1 MLFRKAQE
9 LKLRKHSMKYRLLK
23 KPSVWFSFLKT
34 LVFKKLP
41 GFHFLSS
48 SFLICLFLLIPILLT
63 AQSADHLVLHQ
74 GSVKLLR
81 EGRSHYLWKQG
92 LKLKLLPGD
101 RLHTGSGTRVSLKF
115 KEGTENIDLFSHAFF
130 AVEGIAEEQRNVAL
144 LVGKGN
150 FALPPAPEQ
159 EEETAEASE
168 MEEKPISE
176 EMELNNSAK
185 SLSEAEEPQK
195 EEVRETNKTTETVL
209 QSDKSNSDVVKKDSP
224 ARTQKKIARSSK
236 RKRGGLLAR
245 KKRFKVRTVSAVV
258 GVRGTEF
265 VVAAKEDSTN
275 VLTVTGEVTLA
286 SAELPGFEVVL
297 PKSSIS
303 RVSEGSAPSRPV
315 FVPPSEQQQIVESGN
330 VDGFEEVEFGPADS
344 LEKVQEGET
353 GPAGEIEDVAADEEI
368 NVLEQLDTLDAVQEL
383 VDSAEDAINLSET
396 RVLILKTNISPR

>member
-1 MLFRKAQE
+1 MLFRKAHE
-9 LKLRKHSMKYRLLK
+9 LKLRKHSMKYRMLK
-23 KPSVWFSFLKT
+23 KPSVWLSFLKT
-34 LVFKKLP
+34 LVFKKFP
-41 GFHFLSS
+41 GFHSLSS
-48 SFLICLFLLIPILLT
+48 SFLICLFLLTPILLP
-63 AQSADHLVLHQ
+63 AQSADHLELHQ

-130 AVEGIAEEQRNVAL
+130 AVEGVAEEQRNVAL

-159 EEETAEASE
+159 EEVAETSE
-168 MEEKPISE
+168 LEEQPISE

-185 SLSEAEEPQK
+185 SSSEAEEPK
-195 EEVRETNKTTETVL
+195 NKEVRETKKTTETVL
-209 QSDKSNSDVVKKDSP
+209 QSDKSNSDEVKKASP

-265 VVAAKEDSTN
+265 VVAATEDSTN

-315 FVPPSEQQQIVESGN
+315 VVPPSEQQQIVESGN

>member
-1 MLFRKAQE
+1 M
-9 LKLRKHSMKYRLLK
+9 
-23 KPSVWFSFLKT
+23 SFLKT

-41 GFHFLSS
+41 GFHSLSS
-48 SFLICLFLLIPILLT
+48 SFLICLFLLTPILLP
-63 AQSADHLVLHQ
+63 AQSADHLELHQ

-115 KEGTENIDLFSHAFF
+115 KEGTENIELFSHAFF
-130 AVEGIAEEQRNVAL
+130 AVEGVSEEQRNVAL

-159 EEETAEASE
+159 EEVAETSE
-168 MEEKPISE
+168 MEEQPISE

-185 SLSEAEEPQK
+185 SSSEAEEPQNK
-195 EEVRETNKTTETVL
+195 EVRETSKTSETVL
-209 QSDKSNSDVVKKDSP
+209 QSDKSNSDEMKKASP
-224 ARTQKKIARSSK
+224 TRTLKKIAGSSK

-265 VVAAKEDSTN
+265 VVAATEDSTN

-286 SAELPGFEVVL
+286 SAELPEYEITL
-297 PKSSIS
+297 PKSS
-303 RVSEGSAPSRPV
+303 VSKVTEGRTPSQPV
-315 FVPPSEQQQIVESGN
+315 SVPILEQQQIMDSASIE
-330 VDGFEEVEFGPADS
+330 GFQEVEFGPTQAV
-344 LEKVQEGET
+344 EAIQEGQEIQPT
-353 GPAGEIEDVAADEEI
+353 GEVGLGTGEEANI
-368 NVLEQLDTLDAVQEL
+368 LEQLETLDSVQQI
-383 VDSAEDAINLSET
+383 VDSAEEAINLSQT
-396 RVLILKTNISPR
+396 RMFILKTNIIPR

>member
-1 MLFRKAQE
+1 M
-9 LKLRKHSMKYRLLK
+9 LK
-23 KPSVWFSFLKT
+23 KPSVCLSFLKT

-41 GFHFLSS
+41 GFHSLSS
-48 SFLICLFLLIPILLT
+48 SFLICLFLLTPILLP
-63 AQSADHLVLHQ
+63 AQSADHLELHQ

-130 AVEGIAEEQRNVAL
+130 AVEGVSEEQRNVAL

-159 EEETAEASE
+159 EEVAETSE
-168 MEEKPISE
+168 LEEQPTSE

-185 SLSEAEEPQK
+185 SSSEAEESQK
-195 EEVRETNKTTETVL
+195 EEVQGTSKTSETVL
-209 QSDKSNSDVVKKDSP
+209 QSDKSNSDEVKKASP
-224 ARTQKKIARSSK
+224 ARIQKKIARSSK

-265 VVAAKEDSTN
+265 VVAATEDSTN

-286 SAELPGFEVVL
+286 SAELPEYEITL
-297 PKSSIS
+297 PKSS
-303 RVSEGSAPSRPV
+303 VSKVTEGRTPSQPV
-315 FVPPSEQQQIVESGN
+315 SVPILEQQQIMDSASIE
-330 VDGFEEVEFGPADS
+330 GFQEVEFGPTQAV
-344 LEKVQEGET
+344 EAIQEGQEIQPT
-353 GPAGEIEDVAADEEI
+353 GEVGLGTGEEVNI
-368 NVLEQLDTLDAVQEL
+368 LEQLETLDSVQQI
-383 VDSAEDAINLSET
+383 VDSAEEAINLSQT
-396 RVLILKTNISPR
+396 RMFILKTNIIPR

>member
-1 MLFRKAQE
+1 
-9 LKLRKHSMKYRLLK
+9 MKYRMLK
-23 KPSVWFSFLKT
+23 KPSVCLSFLKT

-41 GFHFLSS
+41 GFHSLSS
-48 SFLICLFLLIPILLT
+48 SFLICLFLLTPILLP
-63 AQSADHLVLHQ
+63 AQSADHLELHQ

-115 KEGTENIDLFSHAFF
+115 KEGTENIELFSHAFF
-130 AVEGIAEEQRNVAL
+130 AVEGVSEEQRNVAL

-159 EEETAEASE
+159 EEVAETSE
-168 MEEKPISE
+168 MEEQPISE

-185 SLSEAEEPQK
+185 SSSEAEEPQK
-195 EEVRETNKTTETVL
+195 KEVTETNKTRKTVL
-209 QSDKSNSDVVKKDSP
+209 QSDKSNSDEVKKASP

-265 VVAAKEDSTN
+265 VVAATEDSTN

-286 SAELPGFEVVL
+286 SAELPEYEITL
-297 PKSSIS
+297 PKSS
-303 RVSEGSAPSRPV
+303 VSKVTEGRTPSQPV
-315 FVPPSEQQQIVESGN
+315 SVPILEQQQIMDSASIE
-330 VDGFEEVEFGPADS
+330 GFQEVEFGPTQAV
-344 LEKVQEGET
+344 EAIQEGQEIQPT
-353 GPAGEIEDVAADEEI
+353 GEVGLGTGEEVNI
-368 NVLEQLDTLDAVQEL
+368 LEQLETLDSVQQI
-383 VDSAEDAINLSET
+383 VDSAEEAINLSQT
-396 RVLILKTNISPR
+396 RMFILKTNIIPR

>member
-1 MLFRKAQE
+1 
-9 LKLRKHSMKYRLLK
+9 MKYRMLK
-23 KPSVWFSFLKT
+23 KPSVWWSFLKT
-34 LVFKKLP
+34 LVFKKLSD
-41 GFHFLSS
+41 FHCLSS
-48 SFLICLFLLIPILLT
+48 SFLICLFLLTPISLP
-63 AQSADHLVLHQ
+63 AQSADHLELHQ

-130 AVEGIAEEQRNVAL
+130 AVEGVSEEQRNVAL

-159 EEETAEASE
+159 EEVAETSE
-168 MEEKPISE
+168 LEEQPTSE

-185 SLSEAEEPQK
+185 SSSEAEESQK
-195 EEVRETNKTTETVL
+195 EEVQGTSKTSETVL
-209 QSDKSNSDVVKKDSP
+209 QSDKSNSDEVKKASP
-224 ARTQKKIARSSK
+224 ARTQKKIVRSSK

-265 VVAAKEDSTN
+265 VVASTEDSTN

-286 SAELPGFEVVL
+286 SAELPEYEITL
-297 PKSSIS
+297 PKSS
-303 RVSEGSAPSRPV
+303 VSKVTEGRTPSQPV
-315 FVPPSEQQQIVESGN
+315 SVPILEQQQIMDSASIE
-330 VDGFEEVEFGPADS
+330 GFQEVEFGPTQAV
-344 LEKVQEGET
+344 EAIQEGQEIQPT
-353 GPAGEIEDVAADEEI
+353 GEVGLGTGEEVNI
-368 NVLEQLDTLDAVQEL
+368 LEQLETLDSVQQI
-383 VDSAEDAINLSET
+383 VDSAEEAINLSQT
-396 RVLILKTNISPR
+396 RMFILKTNIIPR

>member
-1 MLFRKAQE
+1 
-9 LKLRKHSMKYRLLK
+9 MKYRMLK
-23 KPSVWFSFLKT
+23 KPSVWLSFLKT
-34 LVFKKLP
+34 LVFKKLL
-41 GFHFLSS
+41 GFHSLSS
-48 SFLICLFLLIPILLT
+48 SFLICLFLLSPILLP
-63 AQSADHLVLHQ
+63 AQSADHLELHQ

-130 AVEGIAEEQRNVAL
+130 AVEGVAEEQRNVAL

-159 EEETAEASE
+159 EEETAEVSE
-168 MEEKPISE
+168 SEEKPISE

-185 SLSEAEEPQK
+185 SSSEAEEHQK
-195 EEVRETNKTTETVL
+195 EEVRETSKKTETVL
-209 QSDKSNSDVVKKDSP
+209 QSDKSNSDEMKKASP

-258 GVRGTEF
+258 SVRGTEF
-265 VVAAKEDSTN
+265 VVAATEDSTN

-303 RVSEGSAPSRPV
+303 RVSEGSAPSQPV
-315 FVPPSEQQQIVESGN
+315 VVPPSEQQQIVESGN

-344 LEKVQEGET
+344 LEKLQEGET
-353 GPAGEIEDVAADEEI
+353 GPAGEIEEVASDEEI

>member
-1 MLFRKAQE
+1 
-9 LKLRKHSMKYRLLK
+9 MKYRMLK
-23 KPSVWFSFLKT
+23 KPSVWLSFLKT
-34 LVFKKLP
+34 LVFKKLSD
-41 GFHFLSS
+41 FHCLSS
-48 SFLICLFLLIPILLT
+48 SFLICLFLLTPISLQ
-63 AQSADHLVLHQ
+63 AQSADHLELHQ

-115 KEGTENIDLFSHAFF
+115 KEGTENIELFSHAFF
-130 AVEGIAEEQRNVAL
+130 AVEGVSEEQRNVAL

-159 EEETAEASE
+159 EEVAETSE
-168 MEEKPISE
+168 MEEQPISE

-185 SLSEAEEPQK
+185 SSSEAEESQK
-195 EEVRETNKTTETVL
+195 EEVQGTSKTSETVL
-209 QSDKSNSDVVKKDSP
+209 QSGKSNSDEMKKASP

-265 VVAAKEDSTN
+265 VVAATEDSTN

-286 SAELPGFEVVL
+286 SAELPEYEITL
-297 PKSSIS
+297 PKSS
-303 RVSEGSAPSRPV
+303 VSKVTEGRTPSQPV
-315 FVPPSEQQQIVESGN
+315 SVPILEQQQIMDSASIE
-330 VDGFEEVEFGPADS
+330 GFQEVEFGPTQAV
-344 LEKVQEGET
+344 EAIQEGQEIQPT
-353 GPAGEIEDVAADEEI
+353 GEVGLGTGEEANI
-368 NVLEQLDTLDAVQEL
+368 LEQLETLDSVQQI
-383 VDSAEDAINLSET
+383 VDSAEEAINLSQT
-396 RVLILKTNISPR
+396 RMFILKTNIIPR

>member
-1 MLFRKAQE
+1 
-9 LKLRKHSMKYRLLK
+9 MKYRMLK
-23 KPSVWFSFLKT
+23 KPSVCLSFLKT

-41 GFHFLSS
+41 GFHSLSS
-48 SFLICLFLLIPILLT
+48 SFLICLFLLTPILLP
-63 AQSADHLVLHQ
+63 AQSADHLELHQ

-115 KEGTENIDLFSHAFF
+115 KEGTENIELFSHAFF
-130 AVEGIAEEQRNVAL
+130 AVEGVSEEQRNVAL

-159 EEETAEASE
+159 EEVAETSE
-168 MEEKPISE
+168 MEEQPISE

-185 SLSEAEEPQK
+185 SSSEAEESQK
-195 EEVRETNKTTETVL
+195 EEVQGTSKTSETVL
-209 QSDKSNSDVVKKDSP
+209 QSGKSNSDEMKKASP
-224 ARTQKKIARSSK
+224 ARTLKKIARSSK

-265 VVAAKEDSTN
+265 VVAATEDSTN

-286 SAELPGFEVVL
+286 SAELPEYEITL
-297 PKSSIS
+297 PKSS
-303 RVSEGSAPSRPV
+303 VSKVTEGRTPSQPV
-315 FVPPSEQQQIVESGN
+315 SVPILEQQQIMDSASIE
-330 VDGFEEVEFGPADS
+330 GFQEVEFGPTQAV
-344 LEKVQEGET
+344 EAIQEGQEIQPT
-353 GPAGEIEDVAADEEI
+353 GEVGLGTGEEVNI
-368 NVLEQLDTLDAVQEL
+368 LEQLETLDSVQQI
-383 VDSAEDAINLSET
+383 VDSAEEAINLSQT
-396 RVLILKTNISPR
+396 RMFILKTNIIPR

>member
-1 MLFRKAQE
+1 
-9 LKLRKHSMKYRLLK
+9 MKYRMLK
-23 KPSVWFSFLKT
+23 KPSVCLSFLKT
-34 LVFKKLP
+34 FVFKKLS
-41 GFHFLSS
+41 GFHCLSS
-48 SFLICLFLLIPILLT
+48 SFLICLFLLTPILLP
-63 AQSADHLVLHQ
+63 AQSADHLELHQ

-130 AVEGIAEEQRNVAL
+130 AVEGVSEEQRNVAL

-150 FALPPAPEQ
+150 FALPPAPEKEDVAETVEA
-159 EEETAEASE
+159 EEQ
-168 MEEKPISE
+168 PISE

-185 SLSEAEEPQK
+185 SSSEAEEPK
-195 EEVRETNKTTETVL
+195 NKEVRETKKTSETML
-209 QSDKSNSDVVKKDSP
+209 QSDKSNSDEVKKALP
-224 ARTQKKIARSSK
+224 VRTQKKIGRSTK

-265 VVAAKEDSTN
+265 VVAATEDSTN

-303 RVSEGSAPSRPV
+303 RVSEGSAPSQPV
-315 FVPPSEQQQIVESGN
+315 VVPPSEQQQIVESGN

-353 GPAGEIEDVAADEEI
+353 GPSGEIEDVAADEEI

>member
-1 MLFRKAQE
+1 MLFRKAHE
-9 LKLRKHSMKYRLLK
+9 LKLRKHSMKYRMLK
-23 KPSVWFSFLKT
+23 KPSVWLSFLKT
-34 LVFKKLP
+34 LVFKKLSD
-41 GFHFLSS
+41 FHCLSS
-48 SFLICLFLLIPILLT
+48 SFLICLFLLTPISLQ
-63 AQSADHLVLHQ
+63 AQSADHLELHQ

-115 KEGTENIDLFSHAFF
+115 KEGTENIELFSHAFF
-130 AVEGIAEEQRNVAL
+130 AVEGVSEEQRNVAL

-159 EEETAEASE
+159 EEVAETSE
-168 MEEKPISE
+168 MEERPISE

-185 SLSEAEEPQK
+185 SSSEAEEPQNK
-195 EEVRETNKTTETVL
+195 EVRETSKTSETVL
-209 QSDKSNSDVVKKDSP
+209 QSDKSNSDEMKKASP
-224 ARTQKKIARSSK
+224 TRTLKKIAGSSK

-265 VVAAKEDSTN
+265 VVAATEDSTN

-303 RVSEGSAPSRPV
+303 RVSEGSAPSQPV
-315 FVPPSEQQQIVESGN
+315 VVPPSEQQQIVESGN

-353 GPAGEIEDVAADEEI
+353 APAGEIEDAAADEEI
-368 NVLEQLDTLDAVQEL
+368 NMLEQLDALDAVQEL
-383 VDSAEDAINLSET
+383 VDNADDAINLSET
-396 RVLILKTNISPR
+396 RVLILKTNITPR

>member
-1 MLFRKAQE
+1 MLFRKAHE
-9 LKLRKHSMKYRLLK
+9 LKLRKHSMKYRMLK
-23 KPSVWFSFLKT
+23 KPSVCLSFLKT
-34 LVFKKLP
+34 LVFKKFP
-41 GFHFLSS
+41 GFHSLSS
-48 SFLICLFLLIPILLT
+48 SFLICLFLLNPILLQ
-63 AQSADHLVLHQ
+63 AQSADHLELHQ

-130 AVEGIAEEQRNVAL
+130 AVEGVAEEQRNVAL

-159 EEETAEASE
+159 EEETAEVSE
-168 MEEKPISE
+168 SEEKPISE

-185 SLSEAEEPQK
+185 SSSEAEEPQK

-209 QSDKSNSDVVKKDSP
+209 QSDKSNSDELKKASP

-265 VVAAKEDSTN
+265 VVAATEDSTN

-315 FVPPSEQQQIVESGN
+315 VVPPSEQQQIVESGN

-353 GPAGEIEDVAADEEI
+353 GPAGEIEDVSADEEI

>member
-1 MLFRKAQE
+1 M
-9 LKLRKHSMKYRLLK
+9 LK
-23 KPSVWFSFLKT
+23 KPSVCLSFLKT

-41 GFHFLSS
+41 GFHSLSS
-48 SFLICLFLLIPILLT
+48 SFLICLFLLTPILLP
-63 AQSADHLVLHQ
+63 AQSADHLELHQ

-115 KEGTENIDLFSHAFF
+115 KEGTENIELFSHAFF
-130 AVEGIAEEQRNVAL
+130 AVEGVSEEQRNVAL

-159 EEETAEASE
+159 EEVAETSGL
-168 MEEKPISE
+168 EEQPISE

-185 SLSEAEEPQK
+185 SSSEAEEPQNK
-195 EEVRETNKTTETVL
+195 EVRETSKTSETVL
-209 QSDKSNSDVVKKDSP
+209 QSDKSNSDEVKKASP

-265 VVAAKEDSTN
+265 VVAATEDSTN

-286 SAELPGFEVVL
+286 SAELPEYEITL
-297 PKSSIS
+297 PKSS
-303 RVSEGSAPSRPV
+303 VSKVTEGRTPSQPV
-315 FVPPSEQQQIVESGN
+315 SVPILEQQQIMDSASIE
-330 VDGFEEVEFGPADS
+330 GFQEVEFGPTQAV
-344 LEKVQEGET
+344 EAIQEGQEIQPT
-353 GPAGEIEDVAADEEI
+353 GEVGLGTGEEVNI
-368 NVLEQLDTLDAVQEL
+368 LEQLETLDSVQQI
-383 VDSAEDAINLSET
+383 VDSAEEAINLSQT
-396 RVLILKTNISPR
+396 RMLILKTNIIPR

>member
-1 MLFRKAQE
+1 
-9 LKLRKHSMKYRLLK
+9 MKYRMLK
-23 KPSVWFSFLKT
+23 KPSVWWSFLKT
-34 LVFKKLP
+34 LVFKKLL
-41 GFHFLSS
+41 GFHCLSS
-48 SFLICLFLLIPILLT
+48 SFLISLFLLTPILLP
-63 AQSADHLVLHQ
+63 AQSADHLELHQ

-130 AVEGIAEEQRNVAL
+130 AVEGVSEEQRNVAL

-159 EEETAEASE
+159 EEETAETSE
-168 MEEKPISE
+168 AEEQPISE

-185 SLSEAEEPQK
+185 SSSEAEESQK
-195 EEVRETNKTTETVL
+195 EEVQGTSKTSETVL
-209 QSDKSNSDVVKKDSP
+209 QSDKSNSDEVKKASP

-265 VVAAKEDSTN
+265 VVAATEDSTN

-286 SAELPGFEVVL
+286 SVELLEYEITL
-297 PKSSIS
+297 PKRS
-303 RVSEGSAPSRPV
+303 VSKVTEGRTPSQPV
-315 FVPPSEQQQIVESGN
+315 SVPILEQQQIMDSASIE
-330 VDGFEEVEFGPADS
+330 GFQEVEFGPTQAV
-344 LEKVQEGET
+344 EAIQEGQEIQPT
-353 GPAGEIEDVAADEEI
+353 GEVGLGTGEEVNI
-368 NVLEQLDTLDAVQEL
+368 LEQLETLDSVQQI
-383 VDSAEDAINLSET
+383 VDSAEEAINLSQT
-396 RVLILKTNISPR
+396 RMFILKTNIIPR

>member
-1 MLFRKAQE
+1 M
-9 LKLRKHSMKYRLLK
+9 LK
-23 KPSVWFSFLKT
+23 KPSVWLSFLKT

-41 GFHFLSS
+41 GFHSLSS
-48 SFLICLFLLIPILLT
+48 SFLICLFLLTPILLP
-63 AQSADHLVLHQ
+63 AQSADHLELHQ

-115 KEGTENIDLFSHAFF
+115 KEGTENIELFSHAFF
-130 AVEGIAEEQRNVAL
+130 AVEGVSEEQRNVAL

-159 EEETAEASE
+159 EEVAETSEAEE
-168 MEEKPISE
+168 QPISE

-185 SLSEAEEPQK
+185 SSSEAEEPQNK
-195 EEVRETNKTTETVL
+195 EVRETSKTSETVL
-209 QSDKSNSDVVKKDSP
+209 QSDKSNSDEIKMASP

-265 VVAAKEDSTN
+265 VVAATEDSTN

-286 SAELPGFEVVL
+286 SAELPEYEITL
-297 PKSSIS
+297 PKSS
-303 RVSEGSAPSRPV
+303 VSKVTEGRTPSQPV
-315 FVPPSEQQQIVESGN
+315 SVPILEQQQIMDSANIE
-330 VDGFEEVEFGPADS
+330 GFQEVEFGPTQAV
-344 LEKVQEGET
+344 EAIQEGQEIQPT
-353 GPAGEIEDVAADEEI
+353 GEVGLGTGEEVNI
-368 NVLEQLDTLDAVQEL
+368 LEQLETLDSVQQI
-383 VDSAEDAINLSET
+383 VDSAEEAINLSQT
-396 RVLILKTNISPR
+396 RMFILKTNIIPR